1 MDINDLRTMATV
13 LVAMA
18 FAGVSWWAFAP
29 GRKGYFDEAA
39 QLPFADED
47 KTEGLAKNQEAQSD
61 RAPGDNK

>member
-1 MDINDLRTMATV
+1 MDINDLRTLATV
-13 LVAMA
+13 LVAVA

-47 KTEGLAKNQEAQSD
+47 NSEGLAQNREEQSD
-61 RAPGDNK
+61 QTPGDNK